1 MNANQKLRV
10 EMTSTAFRG
19 KTGLKNLEKCRE
31 AAENYGW
38 EFGVQ
43 LHNSSEPGEIETLAA
58 AGVPLSAHG
67 PLNSPFNWNLA
78 AESAEP
84 TFEGIEANV
93 KLFRKLK
100 IKSCVF
106 HGFYM
111 TDRPVPA
118 FGGGRSYD
126 ECMKTVFRPE
136 LAMGPRER
144 LNGRYTLGAEF
155 RRRRLRVRE
164 RLAELRRKYRSFL
177 FCIENDFP
185 AYGASNM
192 LAVDAA
198 LLDHPLCLDT
208 GHLWMTARLFELD
221 FQLEA
226 AAFLKTGRVRMV
238 HLHASKYT
246 REGYPLEEWGDGH
259 LPLDTP
265 GEMDLPRFVGAC
277 REAGVDYYVLEVVR
291 GVRPISGF

>member
-58 AGVPLSAHG
+58 ADVPLSAHG

-118 FGGGRSYD
+118 LGGGRSYD

-144 LNGRYTLGAEF
+144 LNGRHMSA
-155 RRRRLRVRE
+155 
-164 RLAELRRKYRSFL
+164 
-177 FCIENDFP
+177 
-185 AYGASNM
+185 
-192 LAVDAA
+192 
-198 LLDHPLCLDT
+198 
-208 GHLWMTARLFELD
+208 
-221 FQLEA
+221 
-226 AAFLKTGRVRMV
+226 
-238 HLHASKYT
+238 
-246 REGYPLEEWGDGH
+246 
-259 LPLDTP
+259 
-265 GEMDLPRFVGAC
+265 
-277 REAGVDYYVLEVVR
+277 
-291 GVRPISGF
+291 